1 MDRLIESRQQWL
13 LGIASERWTATEEEE
28 KNQLFFFILFYL
40 FSSLLLDRSID
51 RLSIIVGVFR
61 CVDGCVVFV
70 FGSIRLCLRMYTVLG
85 VLMPFWEDLVRI
97 VVYGAFSVDISCLS
111 ILRTCI

>member
-13 LGIASERWTATEEEE
+13 LGVGSERWTATERE
-28 KNQLFFFILFYL
+28 KESIVLFILFVSSVI
-40 FSSLLLDRSID
+40 FSPARSIY

-70 FGSIRLCLRMYTVLG
+70 FGSIRSCLRMYTVLG
-85 VLMPFWEDLVRI
+85 VLMPVFGGRFGSNCSL
-97 VVYGAFSVDISCLS
+97 
-111 ILRTCI
+111 

>member
-13 LGIASERWTATEEEE
+13 LGIGSERWTATEEEG
-28 KNQLFFFILFYL
+28 KNQLFFFVCLFLL
-40 FSSLLLDRSID
+40 FSSLLLDRLID
-51 RLSIIVGVFR
+51 RLSIIVEVSR

-85 VLMPFWEDLVRI
+85 VLMFFSLEELVRI
-97 VVYGAFSVDISCLS
+97 V
-111 ILRTCI
+111 R

>member
-13 LGIASERWTATEEEE
+13 LGIGSERWTATEEEE
-28 KNQLFFFILFYL
+28 KNQLFFFVCLCFL

-70 FGSIRLCLRMYTVLG
+70 FGSIRLCLRMYTVPG
-85 VLMPFWEDLVRI
+85 VLMPVFGGRFGSNCSL
-97 VVYGAFSVDISCLS
+97 
-111 ILRTCI
+111 